1 MCNVSNYLTDNNL
14 DLTGFFNDYQSVA
27 DECLSKCKNKVHGL
41 E

>member
-1 MCNVSNYLTDNNL
+1 MYNSTNYLTDDSL
-14 DLTGFFNDYQSVA
+14 DLTGFINDYQSVA